1 MKTNKMTKFILGS
14 IFLSTS
20 IACLSCFASNMHT
33 TSLNYKIT
41 TSTSNALTDNRAKF
55 DEGFTPVNILGN
67 KDKAISATNDI
78 TSKVKPTDTS
88 KKTIVGLSFALV
100 NEDDKSISLS
110 DIGLTLDHKK
120 GIIKGTP
127 TKIAELKNIHF
138 RATGEVDST
147 PVVTAYSKAFN
158 IEITEKK
165 EEKSLIWLWGLLG
178 GIGGLAITS
187 TMFGIMYSKFRSKD
201 IKSENKQEPAEGKS
215 EKTPTK
221 PVSTSTKSVSKT
233 KSVK

>member
-41 TSTSNALTDNRAKF
+41 ASTSNTLTDNGAKF
-55 DEGFTPVNILGN
+55 DEGFTPANILGN

-78 TSKVKPTDTS
+78 TNKVKPTDTS
-88 KKTIVGLSFALV
+88 KRIASLIFSLV
-100 NEDDKSISLS
+100 NEDDTPASLS
-110 DIGLTLDHKK
+110 EGLTLDDKK

-127 TKIAELKNIHF
+127 TKTAELKNIHF
-138 RATGEVDST
+138 KATGTVDS
-147 PVVTAYSKAFN
+147 VLVTAYSKAFN

>member
-41 TSTSNALTDNRAKF
+41 ASTSNTLTDNGAKF
-55 DEGFTPVNILGN
+55 DEGFTPANILGN

-78 TSKVKPTDTS
+78 TIKVKPTDTS
-88 KKTIVGLSFALV
+88 KTIANLSFVLV
-100 NEDDKSISLS
+100 DEDDISISLS
-110 DIGLTLDHKK
+110 DIGLTLEDTK

-127 TKIAELKNIHF
+127 TKTTELKNIHF
-138 RATGEVDST
+138 RATGTVVGST
-147 PVVTAYSKAFN
+147 PVTAYSKAFN

>member
-41 TSTSNALTDNRAKF
+41 ASTSNALTDNGAKF
-55 DEGFTPVNILGN
+55 DEGFTPANILGN

-88 KKTIVGLSFALV
+88 KTIVGLSFELV
-100 NEDDKSISLS
+100 DEDDEPIRLS
-110 DIGLTLDHKK
+110 NIGLKLEDTK

-127 TKIAELKNIHF
+127 TKTAEWKNIHF
-138 RATGEVDST
+138 KATGTVDSE
-147 PVVTAYSKAFN
+147 VITAYSKAFN

>member
-41 TSTSNALTDNRAKF
+41 ASTSNALTDNGAKF
-55 DEGFTPVNILGN
+55 DEGFTPANILGN

-78 TSKVKPTDTS
+78 TIKVKPTDTS
-88 KKTIVGLSFALV
+88 KTIANLSFELV
-100 NEDDKSISLS
+100 NDEGEKISLPE
-110 DIGLTLDHKK
+110 GLTLDTK

-127 TKIAELKNIHF
+127 TKTAEWKNIHF
-138 RATGEVDST
+138 KAAGTVDSRS
-147 PVVTAYSKAFN
+147 VIAYSKAFN

>member
-41 TSTSNALTDNRAKF
+41 ASTSNALTDNGAKF

-78 TSKVKPTDTS
+78 ASKVKPTDTS
-88 KKTIVGLSFALV
+88 KTIVGLSFALV
-100 NEDDKSISLS
+100 NEDGIFISS
-110 DIGLTLDHKK
+110 PEGLALDNTK

-127 TKIAELKNIHF
+127 TKTAELKNIHF
-138 RATGEVDST
+138 KATGDVDKT
-147 PVVTAYSKAFN
+147 PVTAYSKAFN

>member
-41 TSTSNALTDNRAKF
+41 ASTSNALTDNGAKF
-55 DEGFTPVNILGN
+55 DEGFTPANILGN
-67 KDKAISATNDI
+67 KDKAISATNGI

-88 KKTIVGLSFALV
+88 KTIVNLKFALV
-100 NEDDKSISLS
+100 NEDDKSIPLS
-110 DIGLTLDHKK
+110 NIGLTLEDTK
-120 GIIKGTP
+120 GIIKGTS
-127 TKIAELKNIHF
+127 TKTTELKNIHF
-138 RATGEVDST
+138 KATGEVDRT
-147 PVVTAYSKAFN
+147 PVIAYSKAFN

>member
-41 TSTSNALTDNRAKF
+41 ASTSNALTDNGAKF
-55 DEGFTPVNILGN
+55 DEGFTPANILGN

-88 KKTIVGLSFALV
+88 KPIANLIFALV
-100 NEDDKSISLS
+100 GEDDTPISLS
-110 DIGLTLDHKK
+110 EGLTLDDKK

-127 TKIAELKNIHF
+127 TKTAELKNIHF
-138 RATGEVDST
+138 KATGTVDS
-147 PVVTAYSKAFN
+147 VVTAYSKAFN

>member
-41 TSTSNALTDNRAKF
+41 ASTSNALTDNGAKF

-78 TSKVKPTDTS
+78 ASKVKPTDTS
-88 KKTIVGLSFALV
+88 KRIANLSFELV
-100 NEDDKSISLS
+100 NDDDKSIPLS
-110 DIGLTLDHKK
+110 NIGLTLDDKK

-127 TKIAELKNIHF
+127 TKTEELKNIHF
-138 RATGEVDST
+138 RATGTVVDT
-147 PVVTAYSKAFN
+147 PVTAYSKAFN

>member
-41 TSTSNALTDNRAKF
+41 ASTSNTLTDNGAKF
-55 DEGFTPVNILGN
+55 DEGFTPANILGN

-88 KKTIVGLSFALV
+88 KTIVGLSFVLV
-100 NEDDKSISLS
+100 DDEDKPISLS
-110 DIGLTLDHKK
+110 EGLTLDDKK

-147 PVVTAYSKAFN
+147 PVTAYSKAFN

>member
-41 TSTSNALTDNRAKF
+41 ASTSNALTDNGAKF
-55 DEGFTPVNILGN
+55 DEGFSPANILGN

-78 TSKVKPTDTS
+78 TGKVKPTDTS
-88 KKTIVGLSFALV
+88 KTIANLSFALV
-100 NEDDKSISLS
+100 DEDDKPILPE
-110 DIGLTLDHKK
+110 GLTLDDKK

-127 TKIAELKNIHF
+127 TKIAEWKNIHF
-138 RATGEVDST
+138 KAIGQVDKT
-147 PVVTAYSKAFN
+147 PVTAYSKAFN

>member
-41 TSTSNALTDNRAKF
+41 ASTSNALTDNGAKF

-78 TSKVKPTDTS
+78 NSKVKPTDTS
-88 KKTIVGLSFALV
+88 KTIANLSFVLV
-100 NEDDKSISLS
+100 DDEDEKISLPE
-110 DIGLTLDHKK
+110 GLTLDEKK

-127 TKIAELKNIHF
+127 TKTAEWKNIHF
-138 RATGEVDST
+138 RATGEVDRT
-147 PVVTAYSKAFN
+147 AVRAYSKAFN

>member
-41 TSTSNALTDNRAKF
+41 ASTSNALTDNGAKF
-55 DEGFTPVNILGN
+55 DEGFTPANILGN

-88 KKTIVGLSFALV
+88 KTIVGLSFELV
-100 NEDDKSISLS
+100 NDEDKPIPLS
-110 DIGLTLDHKK
+110 EGLTLDDKK

-138 RATGEVDST
+138 KATGTVVDST
-147 PVVTAYSKAFN
+147 PVPVTAYSKAFN

-165 EEKSLIWLWGLLG
+165 EEKSLI
-178 GIGGLAITS
+178 
-187 TMFGIMYSKFRSKD
+187 
-201 IKSENKQEPAEGKS
+201 
-215 EKTPTK
+215 
-221 PVSTSTKSVSKT
+221 
-233 KSVK
+233 

>member
-41 TSTSNALTDNRAKF
+41 ASTSNALTDNGAKF
-55 DEGFTPVNILGN
+55 DEGFTPANILGN

-78 TSKVKPTDTS
+78 TKKVKPTDAS
-88 KKTIVGLSFALV
+88 KTIVGLSFALV
-100 NEDDKSISLS
+100 YENDKPVSLS
-110 DIGLTLDHKK
+110 EGLTLDDKK

-138 RATGEVDST
+138 KATGTVNT
-147 PVVTAYSKAFN
+147 PVTAYSKAFN

>member
-41 TSTSNALTDNRAKF
+41 ASTSNALTDNGAKF
-55 DEGFTPVNILGN
+55 DEGFTPANILGN

-78 TSKVKPTDTS
+78 TNKVKPTDTS
-88 KKTIVGLSFALV
+88 KRIANLSFALV
-100 NEDDKSISLS
+100 DEDDKISLPE
-110 DIGLTLDHKK
+110 GLTLDDKK

-127 TKIAELKNIHF
+127 TKTAEWKNIHF
-138 RATGEVDST
+138 RARGEVDKI
-147 PVVTAYSKAFN
+147 PVTAYSKAFN

>member
-41 TSTSNALTDNRAKF
+41 ASTSNALTDNGAKF

-88 KKTIVGLSFALV
+88 KTIVNLNFVLV
-100 NEDDKSISLS
+100 DEDDKPISLS
-110 DIGLTLDHKK
+110 EGLTLDHKK

-138 RATGEVDST
+138 KATGTVVDSA
-147 PVVTAYSKAFN
+147 PVTAYSKAFN

>member
-41 TSTSNALTDNRAKF
+41 ASTSNALTDNGAKF
-55 DEGFTPVNILGN
+55 DEGFTQANILGN

-78 TSKVKPTDTS
+78 ASKVTPTDTS
-88 KKTIVGLSFALV
+88 KTIVGLSFELV
-100 NEDDKSISLS
+100 GEDDEPISLS
-110 DIGLTLDHKK
+110 EGLTLDDKK

-138 RATGEVDST
+138 KATGDTVDSAH
-147 PVVTAYSKAFN
+147 VTAYSKAFN

-165 EEKSLIWLWGLLG
+165 EEKSFIWLWGLLG

>member
-41 TSTSNALTDNRAKF
+41 ASTSNALTDNGAKF
-55 DEGFTPVNILGN
+55 DEGFTPANILGN

-78 TSKVKPTDTS
+78 ASKVKPTDTS
-88 KKTIVGLSFALV
+88 KTIVNLSFELV
-100 NEDDKSISLS
+100 NEDDTTPSLPE
-110 DIGLTLDHKK
+110 GLTLDDKK

-127 TKIAELKNIHF
+127 TKTAELKNIHF
-138 RATGEVDST
+138 KATGDTVDSAH
-147 PVVTAYSKAFN
+147 VTAYSKAFN

>member
-41 TSTSNALTDNRAKF
+41 ASTSNALTDNGAKF
-55 DEGFTPVNILGN
+55 DEGFTPANILGN

-88 KKTIVGLSFALV
+88 KTIVNLSFVLV
-100 NEDDKSISLS
+100 DEDDKSISLS
-110 DIGLTLDHKK
+110 DIGLKLEDTK

-127 TKIAELKNIHF
+127 TKTAELKNIHF
-138 RATGEVDST
+138 KATGTVDS
-147 PVVTAYSKAFN
+147 VNVTAYSKAFN

>member
-41 TSTSNALTDNRAKF
+41 ASTSNALTDNGAKF
-55 DEGFTPVNILGN
+55 DEGFTPANILGN

-78 TSKVKPTDTS
+78 ISKVKPTDTS
-88 KKTIVGLSFALV
+88 KTIVSLSFALV
-100 NEDDKSISLS
+100 YEDDQSIPLS
-110 DIGLTLDHKK
+110 DIGLTLDEKK

-127 TKIAELKNIHF
+127 TKTAEWKNIHF
-138 RATGEVDST
+138 KATGEVDGT
-147 PVVTAYSKAFN
+147 VVTAYSKAFN

>member
-41 TSTSNALTDNRAKF
+41 ASTSNALTDNGAKF
-55 DEGFTPVNILGN
+55 DEGFTPANILGN

-78 TSKVKPTDTS
+78 TIKVKPTDTS
-88 KKTIVGLSFALV
+88 KTIANLSFELV
-100 NEDDKSISLS
+100 YEDDKPVPLS
-110 DIGLTLDHKK
+110 NIGLKLEDTK

-127 TKIAELKNIHF
+127 TKTAELKNIHF
-138 RATGEVDST
+138 KATGTVST
-147 PVVTAYSKAFN
+147 PVTAYSKAFN

>member
-41 TSTSNALTDNRAKF
+41 ASTSNALTDNGAKF
-55 DEGFTPVNILGN
+55 DEGFTPANILGN

-88 KKTIVGLSFALV
+88 RRIVGLSFELV
-100 NEDDKSISLS
+100 NEDGTPISLSLS
-110 DIGLTLDHKK
+110 DIGLKLDDKK

-127 TKIAELKNIHF
+127 TKTAELKNIHF
-138 RATGEVDST
+138 KATGTVDT
-147 PVVTAYSKAFN
+147 LVTAYSKAFN

-221 PVSTSTKSVSKT
+221 PVNTSTKSVSKT

>member
-41 TSTSNALTDNRAKF
+41 ASTSNALTDNGAKF
-55 DEGFTPVNILGN
+55 DEGFTPANILGN

-88 KKTIVGLSFALV
+88 KTIANLSFALV
-100 NEDDKSISLS
+100 NEDDEPISS
-110 DIGLTLDHKK
+110 FSNIGLKLEDTK

-127 TKIAELKNIHF
+127 TKTAELKNIHF
-138 RATGEVDST
+138 KATGTVDNE
-147 PVVTAYSKAFN
+147 VTAYSKAFN

>member
-41 TSTSNALTDNRAKF
+41 ASTSNALTDNGAKF
-55 DEGFTPVNILGN
+55 DEGFTPANILGN

-88 KKTIVGLSFALV
+88 KTIAGLSFSLV
-100 NEDDKSISLS
+100 YENDEPIKSFY
-110 DIGLTLDHKK
+110 DIGLKLENTK

-127 TKIAELKNIHF
+127 TKTAELKNIHF
-138 RATGEVDST
+138 KATGTDDSG
-147 PVVTAYSKAFN
+147 VNVTAYSKAFN

>member
-41 TSTSNALTDNRAKF
+41 ASTSNTLTDNGAKF
-55 DEGFTPVNILGN
+55 DEGFSPANILGN

-88 KKTIVGLSFALV
+88 KRIVGLSFELV
-100 NEDDKSISLS
+100 NDEDEKISLPE
-110 DIGLTLDHKK
+110 GLTLNDTK
-120 GIIKGTP
+120 GIIEGTP
-127 TKIAELKNIHF
+127 TKTAELKNIHF
-138 RATGEVDST
+138 KATGTVVDSAS
-147 PVVTAYSKAFN
+147 VTAYSKAFN

>member
-41 TSTSNALTDNRAKF
+41 ASTSNALTDNGAKF
-55 DEGFTPVNILGN
+55 DEGFTPANILGN

-88 KKTIVGLSFALV
+88 KTIAGLSFALV
-100 NEDDKSISLS
+100 NEDGEPISLS
-110 DIGLTLDHKK
+110 EGLTLDDKK

-138 RATGEVDST
+138 KATGTVEK
-147 PVVTAYSKAFN
+147 PVTAYSKAFN

>member
-41 TSTSNALTDNRAKF
+41 ASTSNALTDNGAKF
-55 DEGFTPVNILGN
+55 DEGFTPANILGN

-88 KKTIVGLSFALV
+88 KTIADLSFALV
-100 NEDDKSISLS
+100 DEDDKPISLS
-110 DIGLTLDHKK
+110 EGLTLDDKK

-127 TKIAELKNIHF
+127 TKTAELKNIHF
-138 RATGEVDST
+138 KATGTVVT
-147 PVVTAYSKAFN
+147 PVTAYSKAFN

>member
-41 TSTSNALTDNRAKF
+41 ASTSNTLTDNGAKF

-78 TSKVKPTDTS
+78 TIKVKPTDTS
-88 KKTIVGLSFALV
+88 KTIVNLIFSLV
-100 NEDDKSISLS
+100 NDEDIPISLP
-110 DIGLTLDHKK
+110 DGLKLENTK

-127 TKIAELKNIHF
+127 TKTAELKNIHF
-138 RATGEVDST
+138 KAEGDTVDSAH
-147 PVVTAYSKAFN
+147 VTAYSKAFN

>member
-41 TSTSNALTDNRAKF
+41 ASTSNALTDNGAKF

-88 KKTIVGLSFALV
+88 KTIANLIFALV
-100 NEDDKSISLS
+100 NDEDEKKSLPE
-110 DIGLTLDHKK
+110 GLTLDNTK

-127 TKIAELKNIHF
+127 TKTAELKNIHF
-138 RATGEVDST
+138 KATGEVDST
-147 PVVTAYSKAFN
+147 PVTAYSKAFN

-201 IKSENKQEPAEGKS
+201 IKSENKQEPAESKS

>member
-41 TSTSNALTDNRAKF
+41 ASTSNALTDNGAKF
-55 DEGFTPVNILGN
+55 DEGFSPANILGN

-78 TSKVKPTDTS
+78 TSKVKPTDIS
-88 KKTIVGLSFALV
+88 KTIVNLSFALV
-100 NEDDKSISLS
+100 DEDDISISLS
-110 DIGLTLDHKK
+110 DIGLKLENTK
-120 GIIKGTP
+120 GIIKCTP
-127 TKIAELKNIHF
+127 TKTGELKNIHF
-138 RATGEVDST
+138 KATGTVDSK
-147 PVVTAYSKAFN
+147 VVTAYSKAFN

>member
-41 TSTSNALTDNRAKF
+41 ASTSNALTDNGAKF
-55 DEGFTPVNILGN
+55 DEGFTPANILGN

-78 TSKVKPTDTS
+78 TTKVKPTDTS
-88 KKTIVGLSFALV
+88 KTIVNLSFDLV
-100 NEDDKSISLS
+100 NDEGEKISLPE
-110 DIGLTLDHKK
+110 GLTLDDKK

-127 TKIAELKNIHF
+127 TKTAELKNIHF
-138 RATGEVDST
+138 KATGTVDDT
-147 PVVTAYSKAFN
+147 LVTAYSKAFN

>member
-41 TSTSNALTDNRAKF
+41 ASTSNALTDNGAKF
-55 DEGFTPVNILGN
+55 DEGFTPANILGN

-88 KKTIVGLSFALV
+88 KTIVGLSFGLV
-100 NEDDKSISLS
+100 DDEDKSIPLS
-110 DIGLTLDHKK
+110 EGLTLDVEK

-138 RATGEVDST
+138 RATGTVDGKG
-147 PVVTAYSKAFN
+147 VTAYSKAFN

>member
-41 TSTSNALTDNRAKF
+41 ASTSNALTDNGANFKS
-55 DEGFTPVNILGN
+55 DFTPANILGN
-67 KDKAISATNDI
+67 KDKAVSATNDI
-78 TSKVKPTDTS
+78 ASKVEPTDTS
-88 KKTIVGLSFALV
+88 KTIANLSFDLV
-100 NEDDKSISLS
+100 NDEDQTISLP
-110 DIGLTLDHKK
+110 DGLTLDDKK

-127 TKIAELKNIHF
+127 TKTAELKNIHF
-138 RATGEVDST
+138 RATGTVST
-147 PVVTAYSKAFN
+147 PVTAYSKAFN

>member
-41 TSTSNALTDNRAKF
+41 ASTSNALTDNGAKF
-55 DEGFTPVNILGN
+55 DEGFSPANILGN

-88 KKTIVGLSFALV
+88 KTIVNLRFALV
-100 NEDDKSISLS
+100 DEDDKPISLS
-110 DIGLTLDHKK
+110 DIGLTLEDTK

-127 TKIAELKNIHF
+127 TKTTELKNIHF
-138 RATGEVDST
+138 RATGEVDG

-178 GIGGLAITS
+178 GIGGLAITT

-221 PVSTSTKSVSKT
+221 PVSTSTKSISKT

>member
-41 TSTSNALTDNRAKF
+41 TSTSNALTDNGAKF
-55 DEGFTPVNILGN
+55 DEGFSPANILGN

-88 KKTIVGLSFALV
+88 KTIVGLSFALV
-100 NEDDKSISLS
+100 DDEDEKISLPE
-110 DIGLTLDHKK
+110 GLTLDNTK

-127 TKIAELKNIHF
+127 TKTAELKNIHF
-138 RATGEVDST
+138 KATGTVVDST
-147 PVVTAYSKAFN
+147 PVIAYSKAFN

>member
-41 TSTSNALTDNRAKF
+41 ASTSNALTDNGAKF

-67 KDKAISATNDI
+67 KDKTISATNDI

-88 KKTIVGLSFALV
+88 KAIVGLSFALV
-100 NEDDKSISLS
+100 GEDDKSISWPE
-110 DIGLTLDHKK
+110 GLTLDEKK

-138 RATGEVDST
+138 RATGTVDR
-147 PVVTAYSKAFN
+147 PVTAYSKAFN

-201 IKSENKQEPAEGKS
+201 IKSENKQEPAEAKS

>member
-41 TSTSNALTDNRAKF
+41 TSTSNALTDNGAKF
-55 DEGFTPVNILGN
+55 DEGFIPSNILGN

-78 TSKVKPTDTS
+78 TTKVKPTDTS
-88 KKTIVGLSFALV
+88 KTIVGLSFDLV
-100 NEDDKSISLS
+100 NEDDKSIPLS
-110 DIGLTLDHKK
+110 AIGLKLEDTK

-127 TKIAELKNIHF
+127 TKTTELKNIHF
-138 RATGEVDST
+138 KATGRVDSK
-147 PVVTAYSKAFN
+147 PVIAYSKAFN

>member
-41 TSTSNALTDNRAKF
+41 ASTSNALTDNGAKF
-55 DEGFTPVNILGN
+55 DEGFTPANILGN

-88 KKTIVGLSFALV
+88 KTIVNLSFVLV
-100 NEDDKSISLS
+100 DEDDKPISLS
-110 DIGLTLDHKK
+110 EGLTLDNKK

-138 RATGEVDST
+138 RATGEVDDT
-147 PVVTAYSKAFN
+147 PVTAYSKAFN

>member
-41 TSTSNALTDNRAKF
+41 TSTSNALTDNGAKF
-55 DEGFTPVNILGN
+55 DEGFTPANILGN
-67 KDKAISATNDI
+67 KDKAISATNAI
-78 TSKVKPTDTS
+78 ISKVKPTDTS
-88 KKTIVGLSFALV
+88 KTIVSLSFELV
-100 NEDDKSISLS
+100 NEEGEKISLPE
-110 DIGLTLDHKK
+110 GLTLNDTK

-127 TKIAELKNIHF
+127 TKTAELKNIHF
-138 RATGEVDST
+138 KATGTVDR
-147 PVVTAYSKAFN
+147 PVTAYSKAFN

>member
-41 TSTSNALTDNRAKF
+41 ASTSNALTDNGAKF
-55 DEGFTPVNILGN
+55 DEGFTPANILGN

-88 KKTIVGLSFALV
+88 KIIVGLSFALV
-100 NEDDKSISLS
+100 NDEDKPIPLS
-110 DIGLTLDHKK
+110 EIGLTWIDNTK

-127 TKIAELKNIHF
+127 TKTAEWKNIHF
-138 RATGEVDST
+138 KATGEVDSK
-147 PVVTAYSKAFN
+147 VVWAYSKAFN

-201 IKSENKQEPAEGKS
+201 IKSENKQEPAESKS